1 MQEFPP
7 QVQSEPSKK
16 RPEPIPNPDKQEK
29 KLSPNQKIEALGLEI
44 KKLQDKRD
52 QTLKQIDDLTKSWK
66 KMPKKERENHQGISF
81 IEFEKDEESRQ
92 VKAFLQKKKMVLEY
106 EGTSEQ
112 SQNVA
117 QSDILTDMRWGIFY
131 DLNQSIVSKD
141 LFSKYNRL
149 RKEYVTAYFQYKINQ
164 LIDQQMLIQRLE
176 IDNVEMEDE
185 LLAKAYK
192 KSQDPEREKRLDLFL
207 KRSLVVF

>member
-92 VKAFLQKKKMVLEY
+92 VKAFLQKKKMVFGCLC
-106 EGTSEQ
+106 
-112 SQNVA
+112 
-117 QSDILTDMRWGIFY
+117 
-131 DLNQSIVSKD
+131 
-141 LFSKYNRL
+141 
-149 RKEYVTAYFQYKINQ
+149 KIT
-164 LIDQQMLIQRLE
+164 
-176 IDNVEMEDE
+176 
-185 LLAKAYK
+185 
-192 KSQDPEREKRLDLFL
+192 
-207 KRSLVVF
+207 